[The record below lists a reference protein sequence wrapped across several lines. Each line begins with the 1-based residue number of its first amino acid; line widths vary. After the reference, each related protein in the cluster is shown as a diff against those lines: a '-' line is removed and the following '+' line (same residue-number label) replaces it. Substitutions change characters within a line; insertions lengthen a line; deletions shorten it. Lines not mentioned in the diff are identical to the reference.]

1 MFSFTW
7 AWILNIVFGSC
18 AYASRADA
26 EKYLAKASSES
37 IHRDLTANIT
47 RHGRDLKKRLIDIFE
62 RDCVKSSSEAKY
74 WNAEILRRYIR
85 RTYSEE
91 PHFDIKFYQLWAYGE
106 ENDTVIFES
115 SRIPLPIP
123 HDTSIV
129 RLAQALFG
137 HLDPQVVLFGNN
149 AKDNTPKTVIGAYF
163 PCRICS
169 IYDEDTHNF
178 KTSLVFFQ
186 LQPIFR
192 TIQLGKPVISITP
205 SNKTGE
211 KREMISLAE
220 IVRREGSPEI
230 PYWIGAGTSK
240 EGAGIKVDPEKRT
253 ITLVG
258 GDRQWKGEF
267 NAHRDEDDGSGCWE
281 VTIHDP
287 WMEMYTANEREK
299 HTSRIP
305 TMVKGEEL
313 EKLRKKIV
321 EEVKYKDEKLRC
333 AVLRTGDRMGPG
345 IVPSSNNVLQTTHPS
360 KPERKETFNMEIYHQ
375 TCMLSLF
382 SKDAADLR
390 QPQIR
395 WPVLYIRASG

>member
-7 AWILNIVFGSC
+7 AWILNTVFGSC

-26 EKYLAKASSES
+26 EKYLAKASPES
-37 IHRDLTANIT
+37 IHEDLTANIT
-47 RHGRDLKKRLIDIFE
+47 RHGRDVKKRLIDIFE
-62 RDCVKSSSEAKY
+62 RDCVKSSSGAKY
-74 WNAEILRRYIR
+74 Q
-85 RTYSEE
+85 YSRVADVL
-91 PHFDIKFYQLWAYGE
+91 PHFDIKFYQLWAVLFQPTMTSVESRFPRYAPTYIHGAMSLFLPRWGDTHREYCQYGE
-106 ENDTVIFES
+106 ENDPVIFES
-115 SRIPLPIP
+115 SRIPPPIP

-137 HLDPQVVLFGNN
+137 HLGPQVVLFGNN
-149 AKDNTPKTVIGAYF
+149 AKGNTPKTVIGAYF

-211 KREMISLAE
+211 KTEMISLAE

-305 TMVKGEEL
+305 TK
-313 EKLRKKIV
+313 KLRKKIV

-333 AVLRTGDRMGPG
+333 AVLRIGDRMGLG

-360 KPERKETFNMEIYHQ
+360 KPEEGN
-375 TCMLSLF
+375 
-382 SKDAADLR
+382 
-390 QPQIR
+390 
-395 WPVLYIRASG
+395 V